1 MTAYPG
7 TGPSLSLGAGPSAVT
22 NTGFGFV
29 AGPSSSACTS
39 IGSNFGHRTDHSVGM
54 TTSPS
59 PSIGTSDAAVA
70 ITRTRGV
77 LVVTMQPDLDG
88 ERFDRL
94 RVAAMERASRERVE
108 TVVLDFSAVD
118 VLSLV
123 EFERARHFLT
133 AMRLLGHEVA
143 MVSLAPSVAIYLTEV
158 QADTRGVHY
167 FRGLDEALQRF
178 GLD

>member
-1 MTAYPG
+1 MTDRSG
-7 TGPSLSLGAGPSAVT
+7 TGPSLGAGPMTGNRTTFSAGPSAGV
-22 NTGFGFV
+22 NTSFS
-29 AGPSSSACTS
+29 ATPSPMSSSGTRSGTS
-39 IGSNFGHRTDHSVGM
+39 
-54 TTSPS
+54 
-59 PSIGTSDAAVA
+59 TSDATVA

-88 ERFDRL
+88 ERFDHL
-94 RVAAMERASRERVE
+94 RVAAMERARRERVE

-143 MVSLAPSVAIYLTEV
+143 MISLEPSVVLYLTEV

-178 GLD
+178 GQG

>member
-1 MTAYPG
+1 MTG
-7 TGPSLSLGAGPSAVT
+7 NRTTFSAGPSAGV
-22 NTGFGFV
+22 NTSF
-29 AGPSSSACTS
+29 SA
-39 IGSNFGHRTDHSVGM
+39 
-54 TTSPS
+54 SPS
-59 PSIGTSDAAVA
+59 PMSSSGTRSGNSTSDATVA

-88 ERFDRL
+88 ERFDHL
-94 RVAAMERASRERVE
+94 RVAAMERARRERVE

-143 MVSLAPSVAIYLTEV
+143 MVSLAPSVVLYLTEV

-178 GLD
+178 GQD

>member
-7 TGPSLSLGAGPSAVT
+7 TSPSLSIGAGPSAVT
-22 NTGFGFV
+22 NTGFG
-29 AGPSSSACTS
+29 AGPSPSTGTS
-39 IGSNFGHRTDHSVGM
+39 IGSSVGHG
-54 TTSPS
+54 TGTRTG
-59 PSIGTSDAAVA
+59 PSIGTGTSDAAVA

-118 VLSLV
+118 VLSLM

-143 MVSLAPSVAIYLTEV
+143 MVSLAPSVVLYLTEV
-158 QADTRGVHY
+158 QADTSGVHY
-167 FRGLDEALQRF
+167 FRGLDEALRRF
-178 GLD
+178 GQG

>member
-7 TGPSLSLGAGPSAVT
+7 NGPSLSLSACPSAGNNAGFSAGPS
-22 NTGFGFV
+22 
-29 AGPSSSACTS
+29 PSKGTS
-39 IGSNFGHRTDHSVGM
+39 IGSNFGHSADHSAG
-54 TTSPS
+54 TRTSPS
-59 PSIGTSDAAVA
+59 PSTSTSDAAVA

-143 MVSLAPSVAIYLTEV
+143 MVSLAPSVVLYLTEV
-158 QADTRGVHY
+158 QADTSGVHY
-167 FRGLDEALQRF
+167 FRGLDEALRRF
-178 GLD
+178 GQG